1 MKNAILL
8 AIASMIASG
17 ALLFASTASAQ
28 EFEIYVSD
36 AAGFQT
42 GPWQI
47 LKYDENGQNPEV
59 FIDSN
64 LAWPQDIVFLE
75 GQNVVLISN
84 LNSGLINRHDADT
97 GEFID
102 TFASGINGPTRMKI
116 GPDGLLYVLQWNNI
130 SPVKRYEL
138 DGTFVDDFTSV
149 GVNQAIGLDW
159 DTSGNLYVSSFNGA
173 FVRRFDPD
181 GNDMGFFINTNLA
194 GPTNI
199 WFDDAGNL
207 LVADYQGGTVKL
219 FDANGNFQ
227 QDFIL
232 AIINAEGV
240 DFYPNGDILIGSG
253 GDNSVRRY
261 DSDGDLVGTVIASG
275 AGGLDNPNAV
285 VLRPL
290 GSDTFQIN
298 AGLNDSWYNPATG
311 GQGFFVTVFPDI
323 QRIFLAWFTY
333 DLERPDPGVT
343 AQLGDPGHRW
353 LTAFG
358 PYSGDSATLD
368 IELTTGG
375 VFDSPEPDPT
385 QGPYGTIEI
394 TWSDCENA
402 LVSYDIPQ
410 AGVQGDIPIQ
420 RLALDNVPRCEELN
434 TSAR

>member
-1 MKNAILL
+1 MKNHVLL
-8 AIASMIASG
+8 AVVSMIASG
-17 ALLFASTASAQ
+17 TLLFTSTAAGQ
-28 EFEIYVSD
+28 VFDIYVSE

-47 LKYDENGQNPEV
+47 LKYDENGENPEV

-75 GQNVVLISN
+75 GQGVVLISN
-84 LNSGLINRHDADT
+84 LNSGQINRHDAET
-97 GEFID
+97 GAFID
-102 TFASGINGPTRMKI
+102 NFATGLNGPTRMKI
-116 GPDGLLYVLQWNNI
+116 GPDGLLYVLQWTNI

-149 GVNQAIGLDW
+149 GVNNAIGLDW
-159 DTSGNLYVSSFNGA
+159 DTDGNLYVSSFNGD
-173 FVRRFDPD
+173 FVQRFDPD
-181 GNDMGFFINTNLA
+181 GNDLGFFIDTNLA

-199 WFDDAGNL
+199 WFDEAGNL
-207 LVADYQGGTVKL
+207 LVADYSGGAVKL

-227 QDFIL
+227 RDFIL

-261 DSDGDLVGTVIASG
+261 DSDGDLVGTVVASG
-275 AGGLDNPNAV
+275 LGGLENPNAV
-285 VLRPL
+285 VLRPQ

-298 AGLNDSWYNPATG
+298 AGLNDSWFNPATG

-358 PYSGDSATLD
+358 PYSGDSAMLD

-375 VFDSPEPDPT
+375 VFDSPEPAPT
-385 QGPYGTIEI
+385 QEPYGTIEI

-410 AGVQGDIPIQ
+410 AGVQGAVPIQ
-420 RLALDNVPRCEELN
+420 RIALDNVPRCEALN
-434 TSAR
+434 AEAR